1 MRPTISQVALAW
13 HQRRQRQPQ
22 RYRSRWRNKLRYAR
36 DGVQQML
43 SGGEFSRLMSG
54 LVVEADGVAVRLPP
68 NTQGLI
74 VLNIPSYGGG
84 SDLWGVGA
92 LDDEEG
98 EDSASTT
105 VNHEHAHQ
113 HHSPR
118 LPTPVRASTVDA
130 VEFEAVAK
138 AYTGANGT
146 LLAHQPLQHHLIQ
159 RDHQHPV
166 YKQPPPQR
174 PSSANSNGAFVPA
187 SMDDQLL
194 EVVTVQGVLQLGL
207 AQMSLSGARRLCQ
220 CSRLTIRSVETL
232 PMQAD
237 GEPFELEPFLAPRK
251 PMTISVRHHDQA
263 VMLSR
268 SRVRADGVALEALDW
283 ALHEGV
289 ITVEQRNKVLREV
302 ARRTGRLQRAS
313 TSFGSSAS
321 LDHLHRL

>member
-1 MRPTISQVALAW
+1 
-13 HQRRQRQPQ
+13 
-22 RYRSRWRNKLRYAR
+22 
-36 DGVQQML
+36 ML

-54 LVVEADGVAVRLPP
+54 LLVEADGIAQTLPP

-92 LDDEEG
+92 LDEEYG
-98 EDSASTT
+98 TSTI
-105 VNHEHAHQ
+105 VNHGHAHADQ
-113 HHSPR
+113 HYDNHPPHST
-118 LPTPVRASTVDA
+118 TPVRASM
-130 VEFEAVAK
+130 VEVAEIEAVGQAFPC
-138 AYTGANGT
+138 GAGT
-146 LLAHQPLQHHLIQ
+146 LLHHHLEHQLYQQPLQ
-159 RDHQHPV
+159 R
-166 YKQPPPQR
+166 
-174 PSSANSNGAFVPA
+174 STANGNGIFVPP

-268 SRVRADGVALEALDW
+268 SRMRADGVALKALDW

-289 ITVEQRNKVLREV
+289 ISVEQRNRVLRE
-302 ARRTGRLQRAS
+302 
-313 TSFGSSAS
+313 
-321 LDHLHRL
+321 